1 MQFAVE
7 ATASPEKEQIKAVED
22 ALKDLENKI
31 DAVDRE
37 ISNLQNLKPYFWRWW
52 AWWEDLVALRKEKEQ
67 LRDEKRQLRKEK
79 EQLREKELLLL
90 RIE

>member
-7 ATASPEKEQIKAVED
+7 ATASPEKEQIKAVD

-31 DAVDRE
+31 EAVDRE
-37 ISNLQNLKPYFWRWW
+37 ISNLQKLKPNFWRWW
-52 AWWEDLVALRKEKEQ
+52 AWWEVLVALRKEKEQ